1 MPTRDFFRRFPPLL
15 AVAAALPALL
25 FTLDRVHAAPVVVDG
40 RTIELPLPAGYCAI
54 DRDRS
59 PDAQAWEALRAA
71 QEPHNHVLAWF
82 TSCDELERWR
92 ADPQAFDHHGM
103 VLAPAAP
110 PVRSRAEY
118 IAAVV
123 QDLEQG
129 EGEPAAGATAPRQGP
144 GEAPPLH
151 LLERGDDGVLAT
163 TVFAVDTPAG
173 QRRVVS
179 VIAFTAIGGT
189 RLSADFYGPDTGPEA
204 LRPVR
209 DTADA
214 YLASLI
220 AANPEPRAGVA
231 WRIAAGVAV
240 LAAAAGAVFYWL
252 KRHRGAA

>member
-1 MPTRDFFRRFPPLL
+1 MPTRDFFRLLPPFL

-25 FTLDRVHAAPVVVDG
+25 VTLDVVHAAPATVDG
-40 RTIELPLPAGYCAI
+40 RTIELPVPAGYCAI

-71 QEPHNHVLAWF
+71 QEPHNRVLAWF

-92 ADPQAFDHHGM
+92 ADPQAFEHHGM

-118 IAAVV
+118 VAAVV
-123 QDLEQG
+123 RDLEQG
-129 EGEPAAGATAPRQGP
+129 EGDPATGATAQRRGP
-144 GEAPPLH
+144 GDPPPLH
-151 LLERGDDGVLAT
+151 LLERSDDGVVAT

-209 DTADA
+209 DATVA
-214 YLASLI
+214 YLASLV
-220 AANPEPRAGVA
+220 AANPEPRAGLWWLVA
-231 WRIAAGVAV
+231 PVVVV
-240 LAAAAGAVFYWL
+240 LAAGASFYWL
-252 KRHRGAA
+252 KRSRGAA